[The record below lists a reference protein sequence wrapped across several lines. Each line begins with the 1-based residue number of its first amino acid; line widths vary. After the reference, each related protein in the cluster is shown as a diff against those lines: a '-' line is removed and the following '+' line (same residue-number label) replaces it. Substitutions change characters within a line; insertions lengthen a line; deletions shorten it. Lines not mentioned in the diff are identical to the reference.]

1 MTYAPLALHRDA
13 LSRPLASPQQRVLS
27 LGAGVQ
33 SSTLALMAAR
43 GDLPRVDYAV
53 FADTGWEPQ
62 AVYDWLAWL
71 ETQLPFE
78 VVRVKR
84 DGLDLGELAL
94 AVARGDRPREGS
106 SIPPWYVL
114 GENGKQQLPLQCSKE
129 FKTRVIT
136 AEVRRRLGLE
146 PGRAWRGDPVVEMW
160 IGMSTD
166 ELERLKDHEQAA
178 IQNRWPL
185 IEARMNR
192 TDCLIWMEQRQ
203 YPQPPKSSCVFCP
216 LRDNAAWLRMKAEA
230 MADYERA
237 CLFDEAIRP
246 GFAGM
251 EGEAF
256 VHRRAIPL
264 RQITADDRDQ
274 GDLFRGECEG
284 MCGV

>member
-1 MTYAPLALHRDA
+1 M
-13 LSRPLASPQQRVLS
+13 RVLS

-33 SSTLALMAAR
+33 SSVLALMSAR
-43 GDLPRVDYAV
+43 GDLPRVDYAI

-62 AVYDWLAWL
+62 AVYDWLSWL
-71 ETQLPFE
+71 EAQLPFE
-78 VVRVKR
+78 VIHVQRE
-84 DGLDLGELAL
+84 GLDLGKLAL
-94 AVARGDRPREGS
+94 AVANGDQPREGS

-114 GENGKQQLPLQCSKE
+114 GENGKQQMPLQCSKE

-146 PGRAWRGDPVVEMW
+146 PGKAWRGGPVVEMW
-160 IGMSTD
+160 IGLSTD

-192 TDCLIWMEQRQ
+192 GDCLAWMEARQ
-203 YPQPPKSSCVFCP
+203 YLRPPKSSCIFCP
-216 LRDNAAWLRMKAEA
+216 LRDNMAWLRMQKEEV
-230 MADYERA
+230 ADFERA
-237 CLFDEAIRP
+237 CLYDEAIRP
-246 GFAGM
+246 GFVGM

-264 RQITADDRDQ
+264 RQIKDDHRDQ
-274 GDLFRGECEG
+274 SELFPMRGECEG